1 MSNKN
6 ISHVS
11 IIMDGNG
18 RWATQRN
25 MPRVH
30 GHREG
35 IKSINKIVSACS
47 VRQISQLTL
56 FAFSSEN
63 WKRPEYE
70 VQFLLKLFEDSI
82 IKYINDLHS
91 NNVKIKFIGNL
102 DIFGKKLLDSIR
114 NAEKITMNNTGLKLN
129 FALNYGGK
137 WDIINAFNK
146 ILDDNNS
153 SLQNKKINIDD
164 FEKYLSLEG
173 DSPDLLIRTAG
184 EQRLSNFML
193 WQHAYTELYFTDCLW
208 PDFNEKELDLAIEYY
223 QKRTRKFGLLNPS
236 NNVIKKDVK

>member
-146 ILDDNNS
+146 ILDNNNS

-164 FEKYLSLEG
+164 FEKYLSLGG

-193 WQHAYTELYFTDCLW
+193 WRHAYTELYFTDCLW
-208 PDFNEKELDLAIEYY
+208 PDFDEKELDVAIQHY
-223 QKRTRKFGLLNPS
+223 QNITRKYGSLTSENS
-236 NNVIKKDVK
+236 IDKKNVK

>member
-146 ILDDNNS
+146 ILDNNNS

-164 FEKYLSLEG
+164 FEKYLSLGG

-208 PDFNEKELDLAIEYY
+208 PDFDEKELDVAIQHY
-223 QKRTRKFGLLNPS
+223 QNIIRKYGSLTSENS
-236 NNVIKKDVK
+236 IDKKNVK

>member
-1 MSNKN
+1 
-6 ISHVS
+6 
-11 IIMDGNG
+11 
-18 RWATQRN
+18 
-25 MPRVH
+25 
-30 GHREG
+30 
-35 IKSINKIVSACS
+35 
-47 VRQISQLTL
+47 
-56 FAFSSEN
+56 
-63 WKRPEYE
+63 
-70 VQFLLKLFEDSI
+70 LFEDSI

-146 ILDDNNS
+146 ILDNNNS

-164 FEKYLSLEG
+164 FEKYLSLGG

-208 PDFNEKELDLAIEYY
+208 PDFDEKELDVAIQHY
-223 QKRTRKFGLLNPS
+223 QNITRKYGSLTSENS
-236 NNVIKKDVK
+236 IDKKNVK